1 MAGIMSEKELRI
13 NCGITLGAEVKSLS
27 RNTNASAMALSG
39 NTVYLAKAHANEN
52 GKMVYKSMI
61 FKSSQFV
68 SDTIGDNEKISEIN
82 YFVFG
87 MAATADRLYC
97 TCKDETGDSGILEMK
112 FDTSGQKFTKLN
124 TTYVGIDIYKNDEF
138 ILMEELN
145 RATPETMKFIT
156 GNLNEVQNGRGTKF
170 TVIANEADEYQKAND
185 IHYDSNQ
192 GLFILTNHYPDDT
205 QKYSQCKNRI
215 LLVKP
220 GNYENNK
227 IYYPYAVFQA
237 DQDTTAYKQFNFEGI
252 ILYKNNIWVLSNAIE
267 TSDKKEHDRISYLP
281 GVTFKKWYENVS
293 EEGNGYFSFNGSTKT
308 GAVLPNKKVN
318 NVSCPTV
325 QGMAIDENDIAYC
338 LKCDGTNTYA
348 VLLKTTTPESVIPDV
363 VAELGKSADSSVY
376 HCNGMTYNPNDKNLY
391 VCGYTMGNNVKSD
404 IVVLSKTG
412 KVKNRYHLSEPQYGI
427 AYFGKSVKGYEFI
440 LMNKWHEDEGGIE
453 SEKIFFD
460 KIEIKDDTVLVK
472 PTKFYVEI
480 GRTSDD
486 VLQDIYYHEKYGMFF
501 PVCSKSNKAR
511 VVLYHISNESVKTV
525 MESDMSSTLKPD
537 FAIIINK
544 SKNFVSYE
552 TESMD
557 IEKKSG
563 KMIICGNFRVAD
575 GSEKG
580 TEKDSFQIFNTL
592 TFV

>member
-1 MAGIMSEKELRI
+1 M
-13 NCGITLGAEVKSLS
+13 
-27 RNTNASAMALSG
+27 
-39 NTVYLAKAHANEN
+39 
-52 GKMVYKSMI
+52 
-61 FKSSQFV
+61 
-68 SDTIGDNEKISEIN
+68 
-82 YFVFG
+82 
-87 MAATADRLYC
+87 
-97 TCKDETGDSGILEMK
+97 
-112 FDTSGQKFTKLN
+112 
-124 TTYVGIDIYKNDEF
+124 
-138 ILMEELN
+138 
-145 RATPETMKFIT
+145 
-156 GNLNEVQNGRGTKF
+156 
-170 TVIANEADEYQKAND
+170 
-185 IHYDSNQ
+185 
-192 GLFILTNHYPDDT
+192 
-205 QKYSQCKNRI
+205 
-215 LLVKP
+215 
-220 GNYENNK
+220 
-227 IYYPYAVFQA
+227 
-237 DQDTTAYKQFNFEGI
+237 
-252 ILYKNNIWVLSNAIE
+252 
-267 TSDKKEHDRISYLP
+267 
-281 GVTFKKWYENVS
+281 
-293 EEGNGYFSFNGSTKT
+293 
-308 GAVLPNKKVN
+308 
-318 NVSCPTV
+318 
-325 QGMAIDENDIAYC
+325 
-338 LKCDGTNTYA
+338 
-348 VLLKTTTPESVIPDV
+348 LLKTTTPESLIPDV